1 MQKIEINFGDFI
13 LKIRKATLKDFDR
26 INEITGISYGFDA
39 EAMKERFFKRFEYI
53 FDEYYCYEV
62 DGNIVANIRFI
73 SFDQNV
79 RGKIMKMGGIA
90 MVVSDPLYRRKGY
103 VRELMNYL
111 IKKMADEKYAVSCLY
126 PFKDTFYST
135 FNYVNANP
143 MVLMKFKP
151 ELFIRW
157 KNLPNGYSIKRL
169 NHSDGFKYYK
179 ELHNKKIPQIHG
191 GVKRSDKRWR
201 EFEEGRGNFVVAFNS
216 KGKAE
221 GIMKFFSKGF
231 STGFDWSE
239 EGKLSVSGILYLT
252 PKARYALYNYL
263 YMYSDQVVEIT
274 SPIYTNESEMY
285 SWFQGYYMVKLDPVN
300 IWQAR
305 IINVKETLEGME
317 VPVDGQVSFNVS
329 DEFCSNNKQTYQIT
343 ATNGKLTVKELG
355 KQKADLEFSIEGIT
369 ALVYGLLPTDE
380 IEVFNWLKSDSVKE
394 KQLLDKWFPVIAPIL
409 TEGF

>member
-1 MQKIEINFGDFI
+1 MQKIESNFGDFV

-26 INEITGISYGFDA
+26 INELTGISYGFDA
-39 EAMKERFFKRFEYI
+39 EAMKERFFKRFEFI
-53 FDEYYCYEV
+53 FEEYYCYEV
-62 DGNIVANIRFI
+62 DGNIVANMRFI
-73 SFDQNV
+73 PFDQYV
-79 RGKIMKMGGIA
+79 RGKKMKMGGIA

-103 VRELMNYL
+103 VREIMNHLM
-111 IKKMADEKYAVSCLY
+111 KKMADEKYAVSCLY
-126 PFKDTFYST
+126 PFKDTFYAS

-143 MVLMKFKP
+143 FVRMKFKP
-151 ELFIRW
+151 ELFSRW
-157 KNLPNGYSIKRL
+157 KKLPDGYSIKRL
-169 NHSDGFKYYK
+169 NHSDGYKYLK
-179 ELHNKKIPQIHG
+179 EIHGKKIPQIHG
-191 GVKRSDKRWR
+191 GVERSEKRWR
-201 EFEEGRGNFVVAFNS
+201 EYEEGRGNFIVAFNS

-231 STGFDWSE
+231 SAGFDWSE

-252 PKARYALYNYL
+252 PKARLALYNYL
-263 YMYSDQVVEIT
+263 YMYSDQIVEIT
-274 SPIYTNESEMY
+274 LPIYTNESEMY

-317 VPVDGQVSFNVS
+317 VPLDGQVSFSVS
-329 DEFCSNNKQTYQIT
+329 DELCSNNNQTYQIT
-343 ATNGKLTVKELG
+343 ATNSKLTVKESG
-355 KQKADLEFSIEGIT
+355 KEKVDMEFSIEGLT

-380 IEVFNWLKSDSVKE
+380 IEVFNWLKGASNKD

>member
-1 MQKIEINFGDFI
+1 

-26 INEITGISYGFDA
+26 INELTGISYGFDA

-62 DGNIVANIRFI
+62 DNSIVANIRFI

-79 RGKIMKMGGIA
+79 RGKLMKMGGIA
-90 MVVSDPLYRRKGY
+90 MVVSDPLYRRKGF
-103 VRELMNYL
+103 VRELMNHL
-111 IKKMADEKYAVSCLY
+111 IIKMAKEKYAVSCLY
-126 PFKDTFYST
+126 PFKDTFYSA

-143 MVLMKFKP
+143 FVRMKFKP
-151 ELFIRW
+151 ELFSRW
-157 KNLPNGYSIKRL
+157 KNLPDDYSIKRL
-169 NHSDGFKYYK
+169 NHSEGFKYYK
-179 ELHNKKIPQIHG
+179 EIHNKKIPQIHG

-201 EFEEGRGNFVVAFNS
+201 EFEEGQGNFVVAFNS

-231 STGFDWSE
+231 SAGFDWSE

-252 PKARYALYNYL
+252 PKARHALYNYL

-274 SPIYTNESEMY
+274 LPIYTNESEMY

-329 DEFCSNNKQTYQIT
+329 DRFCSNNNQTYQIT
-343 ATNGKLTVKELG
+343 AKNGKLTVKELG
-355 KQKADLEFSIEGIT
+355 KQDADLEFTIEGIT
-369 ALVYGLLPTDE
+369 ALVYGLLPTEE
-380 IEVFNWLKSDSVKE
+380 IEVFNWLKGNSEKE